1 MPEGGT
7 AMNAFLMAVARLARG
22 QFYVFQPMA
31 KRYRSI
37 KIVKCPETE
46 EAAEIL
52 LDEYPSAIAK
62 AKGQPSIRNCSLW
75 PRRRGCTQSCLGEVK
90 KQ

>member
-1 MPEGGT
+1 
-7 AMNAFLMAVARLARG
+7 MNALLMAVARLARG

-37 KIVKCPETE
+37 RIVKCPETE
-46 EAAEIL
+46 QAAEIL
-52 LDEYPSAIAK
+52 LNEHPSGIAGTK
-62 AKGQPSIRNCSLW
+62 EQPSIRNCSLW
-75 PRRRGCTQSCLGEVK
+75 PRRRGCTQSCLGEAK

>member
-1 MPEGGT
+1 
-7 AMNAFLMAVARLARG
+7 MNAWLTVLARLARG
-22 QFYVFQPMA
+22 QFYVFEPMA

-46 EAAEIL
+46 QAAEIL
-52 LDEYPSAIAK
+52 LNEYPSAMAK
-62 AKGQPSIRNCSLW
+62 TKRQPSIRNCSLW
-75 PRRRGCTQSCLGEVK
+75 PRRRGCTQSCLGETR